1 MFRCH
6 CESVIIS
13 LKKIIKKIGGWCG
26 GERVMKG
33 HETKPFSITQCMSNI
48 QYEKTKLILVI
59 FYSTNILKEKHN
71 TQVNTCITYPIVEIH

>member
-1 MFRCH
+1 
-6 CESVIIS
+6 
-13 LKKIIKKIGGWCG
+13 
-26 GERVMKG
+26 MKE

-71 TQVNTCITYPIVEIH
+71 TQVNTCITYPTSGDTLAFYFLAV